1 MPLSAGVSDK
11 EYLWIFILSI
21 RFLGELEP
29 NIFAKLA
36 LRQKLQSCVAGSQMG
51 QLHSCLNSLV
61 LQDTQRPHRTLPEA
75 LHERDAALALKT
87 ES

>member
-36 LRQKLQSCVAGSQMG
+36 LRQKLQSCVAGTQTG
-51 QLHSCLNSLV
+51 QLHSLNSLV
-61 LQDTQRPHRTLPEA
+61 LQDTQRPHRALPEA
-75 LHERDAALALKT
+75 LHERHGSGPED
-87 ES
+87 

>member
-36 LRQKLQSCVAGSQMG
+36 LRQKLQSCSAGTRMR
-51 QLHSCLNSLV
+51 QLHSLSSLI
-61 LQDTQRPHRTLPEA
+61 LQDTQRPHRAFPEA
-75 LHERDAALALKT
+75 LHERDVALALKT
-87 ES
+87 EL

>member
-36 LRQKLQSCVAGSQMG
+36 LRQKLQSCIAGTQMR
-51 QLHSCLNSLV
+51 QLHSLNSLI
-61 LQDTQRPHRTLPEA
+61 LQDTQRPHHAFPEA
-75 LHERDAALALKT
+75 LHERDVALALKT
-87 ES
+87 EL